1 MTAKTKVERL
11 RETSSGFADLPDNI
25 RIPPLGN
32 CRTEVT
38 KPIETASI
46 DDIAFAQMALQAK
59 SLSIYAQTDALRRV
73 HDRARKSGALGADNA
88 LDAIAEM
95 TGCK

>member
-11 RETSSGFADLPDNI
+11 RETGSGFADLPDNI

-32 CRTEVT
+32 CRAEVT

-46 DDIAFAQMALQAK
+46 DDIAFA
-59 SLSIYAQTDALRRV
+59 
-73 HDRARKSGALGADNA
+73 
-88 LDAIAEM
+88 
-95 TGCK
+95 

>member
-25 RIPPLGN
+25 RIPPLGD
-32 CRTEVT
+32 CRAEVT

-88 LDAIAEM
+88 LDAIAM